1 MTDHEETFGTCA
13 RIEGL
18 TQTARSEQE
27 EPDMIRITLIDF
39 ELDPNFRKYRNR
51 TRVALEGLNIF
62 VANRAGQVFKEL
74 YFASHGKI
82 DWNQADAENGPI
94 RLDLVGSFAESV
106 SEEVLKVWELW
117 GESLPI
123 RTNEWVFLDQD
134 LQKGWLDAVR
144 YRANRGTAGIGQ
156 TAPPFRLDL
165 NGVSSATT
173 FFLALG
179 EAVVGPCGYY
189 CWDALSLDDLLCCE
203 PALVPPFDLVL
214 VGANPEAPD
223 EWREKIGDRQTAERL
238 EALFE
243 EYGVRFIAENQ
254 PEQAL

>member
-1 MTDHEETFGTCA
+1 MNDTNLIFTLLTENEETFGICA

-18 TQTARSEQE
+18 TPTAHSEPK
-27 EPDMIRITLIDF
+27 EPDMIRIALIDF
-39 ELDPNFRKYRNR
+39 ELDPNFRKHRHR
-51 TRVALEGLNIF
+51 TRAALEGLNIV
-62 VANRAGQVFKEL
+62 VANRAGQVLKEL

-82 DWNQADAENGPI
+82 DWNQAEAENGPI
-94 RLDLVGSFAESV
+94 R
-106 SEEVLKVWELW
+106 
-117 GESLPI
+117 I
-123 RTNEWVFLDQD
+123 NEWVSLDD
-134 LQKGWLDAVR
+134 DRQKGWLDAVR
-144 YRANRGTAGIGQ
+144 YRANRGTPGIGR

-165 NGVSSATT
+165 TGVSSKTT

-189 CWDALSLDDLLCCE
+189 GWDEASLHDLLCCE
-203 PALVPPFDLVL
+203 PARVPPFDLVL
-214 VGANPEAPD
+214 VGANPEATD